1 MYTILH
7 RKKPSVLLHSN
18 LILIFFNFFNSCVT
32 NTNSSGTF
40 RNGVVVSTQKIAS
53 DVGAKIS
60 KQGGNAVNAAVA
72 VSYALSVTYHPRA
85 GNIGGGGF
93 MVIRLPD
100 GSATTIDY
108 REKAPGRAH
117 RNMYLGSSGEIIP
130 GLSTL
135 GALSVVEFQE
145 R

>member
-1 MYTILH
+1 MCNEYQ
-7 RKKPSVLLHSN
+7 
-18 LILIFFNFFNSCVT
+18 LI
-32 NTNSSGTF
+32 
-40 RNGVVVSTQKIAS
+40 RNISEWRCCQYSKIAS

-72 VSYALSVTYHPRA
+72 VSYALSVTYPRA

-108 REKAPGRAH
+108 REKALGRAH

-130 GLSTL
+130 RLSTL